1 MKLDKTLI
9 ITSSLYSKEDDES
22 NKGVWDYNGQSLINE
37 WKGLSL
43 ELFRDKK
50 EKEKTNE
57 VRSLMH
63 LVIFPVV

>member
-9 ITSSLYSKEDDES
+9 ITSSLYSRKMLS
-22 NKGVWDYNGQSLINE
+22 KFKAFGIIMVNHLLMSG
-37 WKGLSL
+37 KGLVWNCL
-43 ELFRDKK
+43 EIKGKR
-50 EKEKTNE
+50 KTNE